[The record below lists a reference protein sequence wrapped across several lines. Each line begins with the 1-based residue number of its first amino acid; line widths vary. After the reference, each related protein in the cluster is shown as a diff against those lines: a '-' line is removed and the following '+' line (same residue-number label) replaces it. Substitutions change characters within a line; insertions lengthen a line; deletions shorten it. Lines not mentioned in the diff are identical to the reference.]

1 MAKLKDRYA
10 NALIE
15 LSVENKSLEKD
26 LELVVQVRDRLKEPD
41 VQALINHPHVS
52 KEDKFKIFDIL
63 LGENH
68 SKHIRG
74 LLHLVVDK
82 GRESLIIPTL
92 TEYVNRA
99 NRLLGRIEAELVS
112 AKVLTEEEIESV
124 RVLLSK
130 KLGKEV
136 KLNHRVDPDVI
147 GGFYVLVDGHIF
159 DCTVR
164 TDLSNMKESLKR
176 GSFE

>member
-68 SKHIRG
+68 SKHI
-74 LLHLVVDK
+74 
-82 GRESLIIPTL
+82 S
-92 TEYVNRA
+92 
-99 NRLLGRIEAELVS
+99 
-112 AKVLTEEEIESV
+112 
-124 RVLLSK
+124 
-130 KLGKEV
+130 
-136 KLNHRVDPDVI
+136 
-147 GGFYVLVDGHIF
+147 
-159 DCTVR
+159 
-164 TDLSNMKESLKR
+164 
-176 GSFE
+176 